1 MSAVRPAQGRTAPGR
16 QKVLDAMLEKDF
28 QTGVLKLARF
38 HGFALAYHTH
48 DSRRSAP
55 GFPDLVLVNP
65 PTGRVL
71 WRELKTNKGR
81 VSPEQRAW
89 LDGLTAAGM
98 DAGVWRPNDLDTGL
112 VVAELRGETFT
123 QQTSCQASNDA

>member
-1 MSAVRPAQGRTAPGR
+1 MSAVRPAEGRTATGR
-16 QKVLDAMLEKDF
+16 QAVLDAMSERTF
-28 QTGVLKLARF
+28 QQGVLKLAQF
-38 HGFALAYHTH
+38 HGFALTYHTH

-65 PTGRVL
+65 RTGRVL

-89 LDGLTAAGM
+89 LDGLAAVGM
-98 DAGVWRPNDLDTGL
+98 DAGVWRPDDLDSGL
-112 VVAELRGETFT
+112 VVAELGGKTR
-123 QQTSCQASNDA
+123 S